1 MVKFICRNIPSAM
14 CFVCV
19 GASIFALSLGV
30 NLSVLSSSKSQ
41 NQGKFFIRQKE
52 SILPMPLQVLEIHTP
67 QGKRQFSEGFLGSD
81 DWFKNTE
88 FKIKNVSDDDIVFVM
103 FYLGFPDTEAT
114 GNMLAVGF
122 NFGKKLDT
130 ETTEKQQVIT
140 FLKPE
145 QETIFK
151 IDEAI
156 YERVINS
163 LQKRQP
169 ISTIHKLEINFRF
182 VQFKNGVV
190 WSGGQYFKPN
200 PDNPRRYDPIGY
212 IKPPN
217 SIKQN

>member
-1 MVKFICRNIPSAM
+1 MVKFICRNIPSAWR
-14 CFVCV
+14 FVFV
-19 GASIFALSLGV
+19 GAAILALSLGG
-30 NLSVLSSSKSQ
+30 NISVLSFSKSQ
-41 NQGKFFIRQKE
+41 NHGKFFISQKE
-52 SILPMPLQVLEIHTP
+52 SILPMPLQVLEICTP
-67 QGKRQFSEGFLGSD
+67 QGKRQYSEDFLGSD

-88 FKIKNVSDDDIVFVM
+88 FKIKNVSDEDIVFVM

-122 NFGKKLDT
+122 NLGKKLDA
-130 ETTEKQQVIT
+130 EITEKQQVIT

-145 QETIFK
+145 QEIIFK
-151 IDEAI
+151 IDEAV

-182 VQFKNGVV
+182 VQFKNEVV
-190 WSGGQYFKPN
+190 WSAGQYFKPN

-212 IKPPN
+212 MKRPN